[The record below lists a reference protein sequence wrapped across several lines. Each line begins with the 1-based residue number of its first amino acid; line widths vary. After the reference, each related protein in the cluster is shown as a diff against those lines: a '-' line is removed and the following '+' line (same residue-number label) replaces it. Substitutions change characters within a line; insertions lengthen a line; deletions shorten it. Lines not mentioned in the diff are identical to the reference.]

1 MTIARRQLAG
11 LVLLVALVACGGG
24 GGGSSAPP
32 LTDSDPGTNT
42 GGINP
47 GSNTGSEPV
56 PGGPVASDQGV
67 EFRVNASTALSQE
80 TPAMARLPDG
90 GYVVAWSTRVRGSP
104 PSVPVYDAGN
114 GILAQRFG
122 ADGAPVGGE
131 KLIDPLVAGRY
142 GERPRAAALNDGGY
156 IVAWT
161 THQSDGWW
169 GSQLER
175 IRPDGSRGYGRQDP
189 FQELLDVT
197 GTSDGGYVVLFG
209 VRRAGEGAVTLFTQR
224 YSEGNVQSSPQQ
236 VSEIRAIRPFVRAPV
251 IRALADG
258 TLLVAWSAPSAVVD
272 VTDNN
277 TDIYTRRLNADGS
290 PAGAERPARGDSWMP
305 DIAALKGGGYV
316 MTWALREKDS
326 PAGTQY
332 MGSSY
337 VLAQAFRSDGSPT
350 GSATRVDPATDLP
363 NLECVPPPSQHSC
376 VPFPLQFLPVV
387 AGLEDG
393 GFVIAWLT
401 PDRPGGVYARRFDV
415 QGAPIGAVTRATS
428 TTAFQKNTPAVT
440 SLGNGGF
447 VVGWKS
453 EGEDGDLGGIYA
465 RQWGAMG
472 LR

>member
-1 MTIARRQLAG
+1 MTIARRKLAG
-11 LVLLVALVACGGG
+11 LVLVAALVACGGG
-24 GGGSSAPP
+24 GGGSSAP
-32 LTDSDPGTNT
+32 LADSDPGTNT

-47 GSNTGSEPV
+47 GSNTGTEPA

-67 EFRVNASTALSQE
+67 EFRVNTSTALSQE

-90 GYVVAWSTRVRGSP
+90 GYVVAWSTRVRGSH
-104 PSVPVYDAGN
+104 PSIPVYDAGN

-122 ADGAPVGGE
+122 ADGVPVGGE

-175 IRPDGSRGYGRQDP
+175 IRPDGSRGYARQDP

-197 GTSDGGYVVLFG
+197 GTPDGGYVVLFG

-224 YSEGNVQSSPQQ
+224 YSGGNVQSSPQQ
-236 VSEIRAIRPFVRAPV
+236 VSEIRAIAPFIRAPF

-258 TLLVAWSAPSAVVD
+258 TLLVAWSAPSAAAD

-290 PAGAERPARGDSWMP
+290 PAGAERLTRGASFMP

-316 MTWALREKDS
+316 MTWTLWEKDS
-326 PAGTQY
+326 PAGGQY
-332 MGSSY
+332 SGSY
-337 VLAQAFRSDGSPT
+337 YAMAQAFRADGSPI
-350 GSATRVDPATDLP
+350 GSASRVDPATDLP
-363 NLECVPPPSQHSC
+363 IRECVPPPSYGSC
-376 VPFPLQFLPVV
+376 GPFPLQYLSVV

-393 GFVIAWLT
+393 GFVIAWQT
-401 PDRPGGVYARRFDV
+401 PDRPGGVYARRFDA
-415 QGAPIGAVTRATS
+415 QGAPVGAVTRATS

-447 VVGWKS
+447 VVGWRS
-453 EGEDGDLGGIYA
+453 EGEDGDMGGIYA
-465 RQWGAMG
+465 RRWGATG